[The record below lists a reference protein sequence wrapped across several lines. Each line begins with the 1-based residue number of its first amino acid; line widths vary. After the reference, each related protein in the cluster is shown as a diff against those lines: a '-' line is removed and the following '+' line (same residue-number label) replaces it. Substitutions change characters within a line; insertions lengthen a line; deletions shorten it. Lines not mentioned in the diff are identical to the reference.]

1 MLIEL
6 QCANWTVKHGR
17 SSAVNPAGRMGH
29 PSGGCITP
37 WLLLFLLAASSS
49 NADNLAL
56 LSGTLRTIQRAACD
70 GETLTLRCPL
80 GTAVSIQLAQ
90 YGRPA
95 PGVALCSQQQ
105 HPPDPPALTAV
116 DGNQLQQNANNDTCT
131 LTPQMQHALLQTVVE
146 ACMKKRHCKFTTSP
160 SNSKDTA
167 VVVPASPS
175 CPGQPPKFVE
185 VAYKCRPLE
194 FRSKIICE
202 NETIQL
208 KCKRNARIAI
218 YSATFGRVQ
227 FQSAQCLQPPGVDD
241 ETCEASFSTETVMQ
255 MCHGKRR
262 CTLNASSSTFG
273 NPCSPQ
279 SHLYLRVVYTCV
291 SRKILK
297 DHYQGE
303 LEDDE
308 VPDHQTSFDNEDL
321 MSENSFESEDYA
333 EPVSSATSIP
343 PRHVAAQDDASNYD
357 QANNYRTTDRPF
369 GDQQAKR
376 GGFIG
381 DAGVVVDVDDMLGDI
396 GSDGGGGHRDSRRR
410 QEWPQPSD
418 RDSNAARGNGLDIQA
433 NSSQQNVFGFITD
446 WITSVSFMKENQEK
460 FILYLTLSIAAGIL
474 VVLTL
479 LIARMWW
486 QKRRGRREA
495 KSLHSSDP
503 IPAFAD
509 DVSDVDNDIDLT
521 SLSLPPPPPL
531 LSELTSL
538 NGTMTTGPVPSAEG
552 VYSTQYGYSGQHGG
566 VGTIRR
572 STVEEGDT
580 HPRSFIRNGNNSH
593 YYYG

>member
-1 MLIEL
+1 MMVSEAL
-6 QCANWTVKHGR
+6 WSVRSKRTGGGSSGR
-17 SSAVNPAGRMGH
+17 RTIRH
-29 PSGGCITP
+29 SGGCLTP

-105 HPPDPPALTAV
+105 HPPDPPALASI
-116 DGNQLQQNANNDTCT
+116 DGNQLQQQQHNSINETCT

-160 SNSKDTA
+160 GNGKDTTA

-227 FQSAQCLQPPGVDD
+227 FQSAQCLQPPGIED

-291 SRKILK
+291 SRRILK

-303 LEDDE
+303 LEEDE
-308 VPDHQTSFDNEDL
+308 APDHQNSFDNEDL

-333 EPVSSATSIP
+333 EPVSSATPIP

-357 QANNYRTTDRPF
+357 NANNYRTTDRPF

-376 GGFIG
+376 GGFI
-381 DAGVVVDVDDMLGDI
+381 
-396 GSDGGGGHRDSRRR
+396 
-410 QEWPQPSD
+410 
-418 RDSNAARGNGLDIQA
+418 
-433 NSSQQNVFGFITD
+433 
-446 WITSVSFMKENQEK
+446 ENQEK

-538 NGTMTTGPVPSAEG
+538 NGTMNSGPVPSAEG
-552 VYSTQYGYSGQHGG
+552 VYSAQYGYSGQHG
-566 VGTIRR
+566 VAGTIRR

>member
-1 MLIEL
+1 MMVSEAL
-6 QCANWTVKHGR
+6 WSVRSKRTGGGSSGR
-17 SSAVNPAGRMGH
+17 RTIRH
-29 PSGGCITP
+29 SGGCLTP

-105 HPPDPPALTAV
+105 HPPDPPALASI
-116 DGNQLQQNANNDTCT
+116 DGNQLQQQQHNSINETCT

-160 SNSKDTA
+160 GNGKDTTA

-227 FQSAQCLQPPGVDD
+227 FQSAQCLQPPGIED

-291 SRKILK
+291 SRRILK

-303 LEDDE
+303 LEEDE
-308 VPDHQTSFDNEDL
+308 APDHQNSFDNEDL

-333 EPVSSATSIP
+333 EPVSSATPIP

-357 QANNYRTTDRPF
+357 NANNYRTTDRPF

-381 DAGVVVDVDDMLGDI
+381 DAGVVVHVDDMLGDI
-396 GSDGGGGHRDSRRR
+396 GSDGGRRH
-410 QEWPQPSD
+410 QEWPQPSE
-418 RDSNAARGNGLDIQA
+418 RDHNNGRHDNTQ
-433 NSSQQNVFGFITD
+433 SHPSQQNVFGFITD

-538 NGTMTTGPVPSAEG
+538 NGTMNSGPVPSAEG
-552 VYSTQYGYSGQHGG
+552 VYSAQYGYSGQHG
-566 VGTIRR
+566 VAGTIRR